1 MRQSI
6 LRTFLIKADL
16 RKFHE
21 SGKLLYCSFCGK
33 SQHEVRKLI
42 AGPSVFICDECV
54 ELCNDIIREEIDDTK
69 GPSTSK
75 KLPTPREIN
84 ENLDQYVEIIK
95 ANNNIVSTKKK
106 DMNETSKQKFIATL
120 RFRIL
125 TTFNNGQGKAKHTT
139 NGRAIK
145 GIKERLAGKDG
156 QFRMNIMGKRC
167 NQSGRS
173 VIGPD
178 PTLKF
183 GEIAVPEAMANI
195 LTIPVTVTDFNIN
208 ELQKLCDNGRI
219 DSVLKNNGSTRINI
233 KRYRKGTKLI
243 ENDIIKRDGKEIKV
257 VTGREPVLPGDVI
270 IRNGQL
276 LDKLL
281 HVNRSYPLEIGSVVE
296 RKLQDGDWVLLNRQ
310 PTLHKASMLGMQIKV
325 KPHCTI
331 RMNLAVTKPF
341 NKSLVGNRRL

>member
-1 MRQSI
+1 MI
-6 LRTFLIKADL
+6 I
-16 RKFHE
+16 
-21 SGKLLYCSFCGK
+21 
-33 SQHEVRKLI
+33 EVNVYL
-42 AGPSVFICDECV
+42 SLV
-54 ELCNDIIREEIDDTK
+54 
-69 GPSTSK
+69 
-75 KLPTPREIN
+75 
-84 ENLDQYVEIIK
+84 
-95 ANNNIVSTKKK
+95 
-106 DMNETSKQKFIATL
+106 
-120 RFRIL
+120 L
-125 TTFNNGQGKAKHTT
+125 T
-139 NGRAIK
+139 
-145 GIKERLAGKDG
+145 
-156 QFRMNIMGKRC
+156 KRC

-195 LTIPVTVTDFNIN
+195 LTVPVSVTDFNIN
-208 ELQKLCDNGRI
+208 ELQNLCDNGRI
-219 DSVLKNNGSTRINI
+219 DSVLKNNKNNGATRINI

-243 ENDIIKRDGKEIKV
+243 ENDIIKRDGKEITV

-270 IRNGQL
+270 IRNGQV

-281 HVNRSYPLEIGSVVE
+281 HVNRPYPLEIGSVVE

-310 PTLHKASMLGMQIKV
+310 PTLHKASMLGMQVKV